1 MAAEAA
7 TPSTTPPLPPPETQ
21 SWAITRAVD
30 RAVSLVR
37 NGWRGLLI
45 AVLIAATSAF
55 VSEHYGGPPVLF
67 ALLIGL
73 ACSFLRDD
81 DRIRPGLDLAS
92 RFVLRLGVALL
103 GARIAATQ
111 VAELGIVTIFLVM
124 AAMAATFAVA
134 RIAARPLGFSQDF
147 ALLAATATAVCGVSA
162 ALTAA
167 SILPRRP
174 GSDRDTAFVAL
185 GVTLLSTVA
194 MVIYPIIAQ
203 SALETDLAAGVFV
216 GASIHDVAQVVA
228 AGYLISVPAG
238 DAAVVTKLARVA
250 LLVPVSI
257 LLSIHVAT
265 RADAIATGESL
276 GRRVRRCLSLPWFL
290 VLFII
295 LAVLNSVSVL
305 PTGSGDVAGTVSRA
319 CLVVAI
325 AAIGMKTGIKQ
336 MVDMGWKASL
346 FLVLLTLAIA
356 IAAGGGVLLA
366 GH

>member
-1 MAAEAA
+1 MTTAVEPPKP
-7 TPSTTPPLPPPETQ
+7 PSPWPSMFGRPVTLART
-21 SWAITRAVD
+21 
-30 RAVSLVR
+30 
-37 NGWRGLLI
+37 GWRGLLVS
-45 AVLIAATSAF
+45 VLIAATSAF
-55 VSEHYGGPPVLF
+55 VSDHYGGPTVLF

-73 ACSFLRDD
+73 ACSFLRED

-111 VAELGIVTIFLVM
+111 VAELGFGTILLVM
-124 AAMAATFAVA
+124 AAMATTFAVA
-134 RIAARPLGFSQDF
+134 IVAARLFGFARDF
-147 ALLAATATAVCGVSA
+147 ALLSATATAVCGVSA

-194 MVIYPIIAQ
+194 MVLYPILADRFLG
-203 SALETDLAAGVFV
+203 SDLAAGVFV

-250 LLVPVSI
+250 MLVPVSI

-265 RADAIATGESL
+265 RADAAGTGEPL
-276 GRRVRRCLSLPWFL
+276 GRRIRRCLSLPWFL

-295 LAVLNSVSVL
+295 LAALNSVSVL
-305 PTGSGDVAGTVSRA
+305 PPGSGDVAGVASRA

-325 AAIGMKTGIKQ
+325 AAIGMKTGVKQ
-336 MVDMGWKASL
+336 MVDMGWKASV
-346 FLVLLTLAIA
+346 FLVVLTLTIA
-356 IAAGGGVLLA
+356 VAAWTGVLLA

>member
-1 MAAEAA
+1 MTAAA
-7 TPSTTPPLPPPETQ
+7 TPPKQTKAGPPASPFLRPF
-21 SWAITRAVD
+21 V
-30 RAVSLVR
+30 LVR
-37 NGWRGLLI
+37 DGWRGLLI

-55 VSEHYGGPPVLF
+55 VSDHYGGPAVLF

-92 RFVLRLGVALL
+92 RFVLRLGVALR
-103 GARIAATQ
+103 GARLAATQ
-111 VAELGIVTIFLVM
+111 DAELGDAPSVRVV

-134 RIAARPLGFSQDF
+134 RATARLFGFTRDF
-147 ALLAATATAVCGVSA
+147 ALLSATATGVCGVSA

-194 MVIYPIIAQ
+194 MVLYPILADRMLG
-203 SALETDLAAGVFV
+203 SDLAAGVFV

-250 LLVPVSI
+250 MLVPVSI

-265 RADAIATGESL
+265 RADAAVGGEPL
-276 GRRVRRCLSLPWFL
+276 GRRIRRCLSLPWFL
-290 VLFII
+290 VLFIV

-305 PTGSGDVAGTVSRA
+305 PPGSGDVAGVASRA

-325 AAIGMKTGIKQ
+325 AAIGVKTGVKQ
-336 MVDMGWKASL
+336 MVDMGWRASL
-346 FLVLLTLAIA
+346 FLVLLTLTIA
-356 IAAGGGVLLA
+356 VAAGSGVLLA

>member
-1 MAAEAA
+1 MTAAA
-7 TPSTTPPLPPPETQ
+7 TPPKQTKAGPPASPFLRPF
-21 SWAITRAVD
+21 V
-30 RAVSLVR
+30 LVR
-37 NGWRGLLI
+37 DGWRGLLI

-55 VSEHYGGPPVLF
+55 VSDHYGGPAVLF

-81 DRIRPGLDLAS
+81 DRIRPGLDRAS
-92 RFVLRLGVALL
+92 RVVLV
-103 GARIAATQ
+103 
-111 VAELGIVTIFLVM
+111 V

-134 RIAARPLGFSQDF
+134 LATARLFGFTRDF
-147 ALLAATATAVCGVSA
+147 ALLSATATGVCGVSA

-194 MVIYPIIAQ
+194 MVLYPILADRMLG
-203 SALETDLAAGVFV
+203 SDLAAGVFV

-250 LLVPVSI
+250 MLVPVSI

-265 RADAIATGESL
+265 RADAAVGGEPL
-276 GRRVRRCLSLPWFL
+276 GRRIRRCLSLPWFL
-290 VLFII
+290 VLFIV

-305 PTGSGDVAGTVSRA
+305 PPGSGDVAGVASRA

-325 AAIGMKTGIKQ
+325 AAIGVKTGVKQ
-336 MVDMGWKASL
+336 MVDMGWRASL
-346 FLVLLTLAIA
+346 FLVLLTLTIA
-356 IAAGGGVLLA
+356 VAAGSGVLLA

>member
-1 MAAEAA
+1 M
-7 TPSTTPPLPPPETQ
+7 
-21 SWAITRAVD
+21 
-30 RAVSLVR
+30 VR
-37 NGWRGLLI
+37 TGWHGLLI
-45 AVLIAATSAF
+45 ATLIAATSAF
-55 VSEHYGGPPVLF
+55 VSDHYGGPTVLF

-73 ACSFLRDD
+73 ACSFLRED
-81 DRIRPGLDLAS
+81 DRVRPGLDLAS

-111 VAELGIVTIFLVM
+111 VAELGVATILLVM
-124 AAMAATFAVA
+124 VAMAATFAMAIVTA
-134 RIAARPLGFSQDF
+134 RLIGFTRDF

-194 MVIYPIIAQ
+194 MVFYPILAENVLG
-203 SALETDLAAGVFV
+203 SDLAAGVFV

-257 LLSIHVAT
+257 LLSVHVAT
-265 RADAIATGESL
+265 RADAAGTGEPL
-276 GRRVRRCLSLPWFL
+276 GRRIRRCLSLPWFL

-295 LAVLNSVSVL
+295 LAILNSASVL
-305 PTGSGDVAGTVSRA
+305 PVGTGDVAGVASRA

-325 AAIGMKTGIKQ
+325 AAIGMKTGVKQ
-336 MVDMGWKASL
+336 MVDMGWRASL
-346 FLVLLTLAIA
+346 FLVILTLTIA
-356 IAAGGGVLLA
+356 VAAGGGVLLA